1 MGCLPWVISRQYM
14 SQRGYRRRRQEPSR
28 RSVNTWKNSRARAP
42 AIRARKLSFFP
53 NSVHSFVLYRQE
65 IFRRTLFFF
74 FFFFFLTFYLFSSRP
89 PPSFIDMKWRSF
101 FFSLSP
107 LSSSYTLGYS
117 PIFFFF
123 FFCVH
128 RHLGVCCVWF
138 LGSSTRFLFYFY
150 FFLPKFSFHKIPF
163 AAAAAPFFSLP
174 PVLLW
179 GFLVAV
185 PRDGWRNVRADGENA
200 LCTSRTH
207 VKQAGE
213 QAFFPTPSA
222 SPSCSGPYAS
232 FVRVLHSDGN
242 GTKYIAQS
250 HFWFRRE

>member
-1 MGCLPWVISRQYM
+1 
-14 SQRGYRRRRQEPSR
+14 
-28 RSVNTWKNSRARAP
+28 
-42 AIRARKLSFFP
+42 
-53 NSVHSFVLYRQE
+53 
-65 IFRRTLFFF
+65 
-74 FFFFFLTFYLFSSRP
+74 
-89 PPSFIDMKWRSF
+89 
-101 FFSLSP
+101 
-107 LSSSYTLGYS
+107 
-117 PIFFFF
+117 
-123 FFCVH
+123 
-128 RHLGVCCVWF
+128 VCCVWF
-138 LGSSTRFLFYFY
+138 
-150 FFLPKFSFHKIPF
+150 FHKIFFFFSPEIF
-163 AAAAAPFFSLP
+163 IPQNTFRCCCCPFFFSP
-174 PVLLW
+174 PSLLW

-250 HFWFRRE
+250 HF